1 VLTETLEAFYRGDS
15 IRVRTVTPR
24 RDGFSA
30 CANVDTAQITTERF
44 CKLWGLEE
52 TH

>member
-1 VLTETLEAFYRGDS
+1 MLTETLEAFYRGDS
-15 IRVRTVTPR
+15 IRVHTVTPR
-24 RDGFSA
+24 RYGFSSR
-30 CANVDTAQITTERF
+30 ANANTAQIMTERF